1 MRQCWKGFWYTCAGS
16 KSTYSPIRIL
26 LASARAGALFCFHV
40 FFSTPIGT
48 NSSFNSAHHMPEQPT
63 RELTMMATQLLVVPR
78 SMPIT
83 SPASAP
89 FHRRAPKMVWVA
101 AADAAPELD
110 ESAPVERA
118 LARPL
123 RRLVASRRAILL
135 RIKMCESDPRLSLP
149 I

>member
-1 MRQCWKGFWYTCAGS
+1 MRQCWKGLWYTCAGS
-16 KSTYSPIRIL
+16 KSTYSPSRIL
-26 LASARAGALFCFHV
+26 LASARAGDLFCFM
-40 FFSTPIGT
+40 
-48 NSSFNSAHHMPEQPT
+48 SSSQHRSAQIPQHHHMPKQPT
-63 RELTMMATQLLVVPR
+63 KELTMMATQLLVVPR

-89 FHRRAPKMVWVA
+89 FHRRAPKMVCVA

-123 RRLVASRRAILL
+123 RRLVASRRDILL
-135 RIKMCESDPRLSLP
+135 RLKMCESDPLLSLS